1 MHDIEEDHDTQHQNA
16 VEDVKEHLMRHD
28 VSSISLYI
36 FNDPEDRPK
45 HDQTASVIES
55 MDVSPPRDATR
66 GGASG
71 RDFVDAEIEDRRDD
85 DEEAEEDDLKDKTTN
100 HKVLTIAYRSHCT
113 TSHDAGACRS
123 QLSVSL
129 DCCV

>member
-1 MHDIEEDHDTQHQNA
+1 
-16 VEDVKEHLMRHD
+16 MRHD
-28 VSSISLYI
+28 VSRISLYI
-36 FNDPEDRPK
+36 FDDSDDRPK
-45 HDQTASVIES
+45 HDQTASVIEGVN
-55 MDVSPPRDATR
+55 VSPPWDTTR

-71 RDFVDAEIEDRRDD
+71 RDFVDAEIEDRRDN

-100 HKVLTIAYRSHCT
+100 HNVLTIAYRGHCT

-123 QLSVSL
+123 QLSAAL